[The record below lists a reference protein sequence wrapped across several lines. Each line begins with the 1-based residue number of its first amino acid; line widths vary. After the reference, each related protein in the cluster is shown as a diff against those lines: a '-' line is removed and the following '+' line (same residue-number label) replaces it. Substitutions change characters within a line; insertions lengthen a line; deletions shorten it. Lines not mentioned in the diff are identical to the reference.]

1 LWILLS
7 GGFHIEAAGLSEKIL
22 LVDDE
27 PAFLTQYELMLRPE
41 FEVDTAV
48 GGERGL
54 ATIQERGPY
63 AVVISDMR
71 MPGMDG
77 VQFLLRVRQA
87 APDTTRMILTGG
99 SDFDAA
105 LAAVNQGHVFRFL
118 LKPCGTEDL
127 ASAVTTGLVQYRLI
141 TAEKDLLENTL
152 MGSIKVFTDILSAVN
167 PEAFG
172 KSIRIARCM
181 RHLVGKFRLPSSWC
195 FEAAAMLSQIGCIM
209 LDQELIQAAYVDT
222 HLPAEK
228 RAQFESHPGVAQ
240 KLLANVRRLEPVA
253 WMISQQFTAGVP
265 QNAPVVPGLPPAMLV
280 VGAKMLRVAV
290 AFDNLTMRG
299 LANADAI
306 DRLRHRADFDRDLV
320 GALADLKPQAAKMEL
335 RKISISGLSVG
346 MILQQNLLNRTG
358 LLIVAKGQE
367 VTLAL
372 LVRLEHFSAARLID
386 QEVMALV
393 PV

>member
-1 LWILLS
+1 L
-7 GGFHIEAAGLSEKIL
+7 GEKIL
-22 LVDDE
+22 FVDDE
-27 PAFLTQYELMLRPE
+27 PAFLTQYELMLRLE

-48 GGERGL
+48 GGEQAL
-54 ATIQERGPY
+54 AIIQERGPY

-71 MPGMDG
+71 MPGMNG
-77 VQFLLRVRQA
+77 VQFLARVRQA

-105 LAAVNQGHVFRFL
+105 LAAVNEGHVFRFL
-118 LKPCGTEDL
+118 RKLSQPKDL
-127 ASAVTTGLVQYRLI
+127 ANAVTSGLVQYRLI

-152 MGSIKVFTDILSAVN
+152 MGSIKVFTDILSVVN

-172 KSIRIARCM
+172 KSIRIARGM
-181 RHLVGKFRLPSSWC
+181 KHLVEKFHLPSSWC

-209 LDQELIQAAYVDT
+209 LEQDLIQAAYVDT
-222 HLPAEK
+222 HLSAQK
-228 RAQFESHPGVAQ
+228 RALFESHPGVAQ

-253 WMISQQFTAGVP
+253 WMIGQQFTAGAP
-265 QNAPVVPGLPPAMLV
+265 QNAPMVPGLPPAILA

-299 LANADAI
+299 LSNAEAI
-306 DRLRHRADFDRDLV
+306 ERLQHRADFDRDLA
-320 GALADLKPQAAKMEL
+320 GALADIKPQAAKMEL

-367 VTLAL
+367 VTLPL

>member
-1 LWILLS
+1 M
-7 GGFHIEAAGLSEKIL
+7 GEKIL

-27 PAFLTQYELMLRPE
+27 PAFLTQHELMLRPE

-48 GGERGL
+48 GGEKGL
-54 ATIQERGPY
+54 AIIHERGPY

-105 LAAVNQGHVFRFL
+105 LAAVNHGHVFRFL

-172 KSIRIARCM
+172 KSIRISRCM
-181 RHLVGKFRLPSSWC
+181 KHLVEKFRLPSSWC

-209 LDQELIQAAYVDT
+209 LDQELIQAAYIDS
-222 HLPAEK
+222 HLSAPS
-228 RAQFESHPGVAQ
+228 RLLFESHPGVAK

-253 WMISQQFTAGVP
+253 WMISQQFSAEIP
-265 QNAPVVPGLPPAMLV
+265 PSAPPPVPGLPTAILL

-299 LANADAI
+299 APNEEAI
-306 DRLRHRADFDRDLV
+306 VRLQHRSEFDRDLV
-320 GALADLKPQAAKMEL
+320 NALVGIKPSASKMEL
-335 RKISISGLSVG
+335 RKIPVSGLSVG
-346 MILQQNLLNRTG
+346 MILQQDLHNRAG
-358 LLIVAKGQE
+358 LLVVAKGQE
-367 VTLAL
+367 VTLPL
-372 LVRLEHFSAARLID
+372 LLRLEHFSAARLID
-386 QEVMALV
+386 QEVMASV